1 MPRKTFPGPWIN
13 NFLNGFAHGKFQ
25 HLQTLPCFRITANE
39 GILTSPTSLK
49 LLQKFYQS
57 SDLFSPE
64 KWEERPLLGKLL
76 ATSDLRD
83 VQIVGSIPFPAMH
96 VQAFSNSPHISGHSC
111 LRNQCR
117 LLDNQGHKA
126 ADDITKQIRQPEA
139 MEEIKI
145 SMHLFNFSILSWSFF
160 CRKHV

>member
-1 MPRKTFPGPWIN
+1 MENFSICKHCPVLGLQQMREYWPRPPAWNYFK
-13 NFLNGFAHGKFQ
+13 NFIKAQ
-25 HLQTLPCFRITANE
+25 
-39 GILTSPTSLK
+39 
-49 LLQKFYQS
+49 
-57 SDLFSPE
+57 DLFSPE

-96 VQAFSNSPHISGHSC
+96 VQAFSNFPHISGHSC

-126 ADDITKQIRQPEA
+126 ADDITK
-139 MEEIKI
+139 
-145 SMHLFNFSILSWSFF
+145 
-160 CRKHV
+160 